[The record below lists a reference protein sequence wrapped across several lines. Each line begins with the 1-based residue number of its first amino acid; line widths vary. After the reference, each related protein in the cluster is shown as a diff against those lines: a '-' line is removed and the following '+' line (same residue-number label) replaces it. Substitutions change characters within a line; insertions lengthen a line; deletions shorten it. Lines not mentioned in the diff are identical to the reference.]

1 MATPTESGREFWRG
15 VLLAGGST
23 TIPRWTRTPETGVAE
38 HDSTIPEDVA
48 TALGRL
54 ADQLAVPASA
64 VHLAA
69 HAKVLAALC
78 GEREIVTGYVAA
90 PGRPPLPCRL
100 AIERDT
106 WRALLRDVRRV
117 ESELLAHKDFAVE
130 EWARELGVAEQP
142 FEVVFDPTGD
152 GDLTGRT
159 ALRVGVVREREQ
171 VVLRLR
177 YRTDVLDAD
186 CAARIA
192 GYHRTALMLLAAD
205 PDAEHGPQSLLSAEE
220 HRFQLEELAGPRRTL
235 PNRRFHELF
244 EGRVRMHPDA
254 VAVVHGDRRLT
265 YRELNA
271 RANRLAR
278 ALLARGLRREG
289 VVAVVTE
296 RNLDWMAAVIA
307 VFKAGG
313 VYLPIEPHLPADRVT
328 AMLRRA
334 DCWFVLTEL
343 GSTCSLDHDLD
354 TLSRVELIFIDAA
367 CGQPYAEGDLG
378 VHVGPEQL
386 AYIYFTAGSGGEPK
400 GAMCEHAG
408 MLNHLYAKVDDL
420 RIAAGQVVAQ
430 TAPQCVDISLWQLL
444 SALLVGGRTLLVE
457 QEAVLDVE
465 RFVDTIVR
473 GRVAVLQVVPFYLDV
488 VLTWLEHTPRSLPDL
503 RFVSVT
509 GEELR
514 TDLARRWFAAQPGI
528 SLVNAYGST
537 ETSDDTHHEVMT
549 APPAGDRVPLG
560 RCVNNIRT
568 YVVDEHLSPVPLGA
582 PGAIVFSGVCVG
594 RGYVNDP
601 ERTRSAFLTDP
612 HREGERLYRGGDYGR
627 WLPEGKLEFLGRRD
641 HQVKIRGCRVEIG
654 EIETVLSRA
663 PGVRAGV
670 VVVAGR
676 NDLSDHLIAY
686 YDGPAPVDA
695 DVLRGRLAQSLP
707 EHMVP
712 AAFHWLRSLPL
723 TANGTIDR
731 RTLATRAA
739 EHAAAE
745 PDRDSPSTPTER
757 RLAVAW
763 AKALGMR
770 ADQIGRHDHFFDRG
784 GTSLSAVR
792 LVISLDR
799 AVSLGDVTRNPVLA
813 DLAQLLASR

>member
-1 MATPTESGREFWRG
+1 MATPTESGREHWRG

-23 TIPRWTRTPETGVAE
+23 TIPRWTRTPVPGAAE
-38 HDSTIPEDVA
+38 LDSAIPEDVTA
-48 TALGRL
+48 ALGRL
-54 ADQLAVPASA
+54 ADQLAVPVSS
-64 VHLAA
+64 VQLAA

-78 GEREIVTGYVAA
+78 GERAVVTGYVAT
-90 PGRPPLPCRL
+90 PGGPPLPCRL
-100 AIERDT
+100 AIGRET

-117 ESELLAHKDFAVE
+117 ESDLLAYKDFPVE
-130 EWARELGVAEQP
+130 ECARELGVTEQP

-159 ALRVGVVREREQ
+159 VLRVGVVRTDER

-220 HRFQLEELAGPRRTL
+220 FRFQLDELAGPHRTL
-235 PNRRFHELF
+235 PDRRFHELF
-244 EGRVRMHPDA
+244 ERRVRMHPDA

-278 ALLARGLRREG
+278 ALQARELRREDA
-289 VVAVVTE
+289 VAVVTE
-296 RNLDWMAAVIA
+296 RNLDWAAAVVA

-313 VYLPIEPHLPADRVT
+313 VYVPIEPQLPADRVT

-334 DCWFVLTEL
+334 GCRLVLTEL
-343 GSTCSLDHDLD
+343 GSTRALDQDLD

-367 CGQPYAEGDLG
+367 CGQPYADGDLG

-386 AYIYFTAGSGGEPK
+386 AHIYFTADSTGEPT
-400 GAMCEHAG
+400 GAMGEHAG
-408 MLNHLYAKVDDL
+408 MLNHLYAKIDDL
-420 RIAAGQVVAQ
+420 GLAAGHVVAQ
-430 TAPQCVDISLWQLL
+430 TAPQGFDLSLWQLL

-457 QEAVLDVE
+457 PAAIADVE

-473 GRVAVLQVVPFYLDV
+473 GRVTVFQVAPSYLDAVLA
-488 VLTWLEHTPRSLPDL
+488 WLEHTPRRLPDL

-514 TDLARRWFAAQPGI
+514 PDLARRWFAAQPGI
-528 SLVNAYGST
+528 GLVNAYGT
-537 ETSDDTHHEVMT
+537 AETSGATHHEVMT

-560 RCVNNIRT
+560 RCVNNVRA
-568 YVVDEHLSPVPLGA
+568 YVVDEHLVPVPLGA

-594 RGYVNDP
+594 RGYVDDA
-601 ERTRSAFLTDP
+601 ERTRSAFMTDP
-612 HREGERLYRGGDYGR
+612 HREGERLYRGGDHGR
-627 WLPEGKLEFLGRRD
+627 WRLDGKLELLGPRD
-641 HQVKIRGCRVEIG
+641 CQAEIPGCRGEIG
-654 EIETVLSRA
+654 EVDTALSRA
-663 PGVRAGV
+663 PAAG
-670 VVVAGR
+670 
-676 NDLSDHLIAY
+676 
-686 YDGPAPVDA
+686 
-695 DVLRGRLAQSLP
+695 
-707 EHMVP
+707 
-712 AAFHWLRSLPL
+712 
-723 TANGTIDR
+723 
-731 RTLATRAA
+731 
-739 EHAAAE
+739 
-745 PDRDSPSTPTER
+745 PDRDPPSTPTEH

-763 AKALGMR
+763 AKALGLR
-770 ADQIGRHDHFFDRG
+770 ADRIGRHDHFFDRG

-792 LVISLDR
+792 LVIGLDR
-799 AVSLGDVTRNPVLA
+799 AVSLRDVTRHPVLA
-813 DLAQLLASR
+813 DLARLLACHE